1 MFSFAVPISSEI
13 SFEIQELRTKYNN
26 KHTFIAKTHSLAH
39 TFLRSLYW
47 TRSVRKQTYL
57 LGSFF
62 HIFYISIP
70 TWSTITSS
78 PGRIVC
84 VCFQSIVNVCQKTE
98 FALLQGNHMI
108 WLIDRE
114 RKTNH
119 IAFLCSSW
127 LQCDLKNYFTQRQR
141 DQLQWSLKICCNYFT
156 VPVSLV
162 LVEKTRRENVIFAF
176 FPFYIAVDLIF

>member
-78 PGRIVC
+78 PGRIVF

-127 LQCDLKNYFTQRQR
+127 LQCDRETSCNGAWRFVVFYSSSFSSFSRKNT
-141 DQLQWSLKICCNYFT
+141 
-156 VPVSLV
+156 
-162 LVEKTRRENVIFAF
+162 TRKRYLRF
-176 FPFYIAVDLIF
+176 FPFYIAVDLIFQN

>member
-78 PGRIVC
+78 PGRIVF

-114 RKTNH
+114 K
-119 IAFLCSSW
+119 
-127 LQCDLKNYFTQRQR
+127 KNESYCIFMFIVVTMWQR
-141 DQLQWSLKICCNYFT
+141 DQLQCSLKICCNYFT

-176 FPFYIAVDLIF
+176 FPFYIAVDLIFQN